1 MGKLYRRKSYK
12 IKLRKGV
19 KRVDKEIKQCFLLL
33 KDYKDRLT
41 KQQFRTFKGQILN
54 GNIEGFRKGLFKLM
68 KVKYTKQQG

>member
-1 MGKLYRRKSYK
+1 MGKLYREKSYK
-12 IKLRKGV
+12 IKLRKGE

-33 KDYKDRLT
+33 KDYRGRLT

-54 GNIEGFRKGLFKLM
+54 GNIEEFRKELFRLM

>member
-1 MGKLYRRKSYK
+1 
-12 IKLRKGV
+12 
-19 KRVDKEIKQCFLLL
+19 VDKEIKQCFLLL